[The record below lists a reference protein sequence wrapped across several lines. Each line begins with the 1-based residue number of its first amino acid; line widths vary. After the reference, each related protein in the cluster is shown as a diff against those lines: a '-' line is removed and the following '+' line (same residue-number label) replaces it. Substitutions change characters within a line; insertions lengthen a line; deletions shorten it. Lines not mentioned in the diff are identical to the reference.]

1 MFLGHFGLGLGA
13 KRLVPTVSLGT
24 LFLGAQFVD
33 ILWPTLLLFG
43 WETVSVDPGN
53 TLVTPLDFSR
63 YPISHSLLMAVVWGL
78 ALGGI
83 FYALRKNRRGAIVV
97 GGLVASHWVL
107 DLLVHRPDL
116 PVTMASAPLVGLGLW
131 NNLGA
136 TLAAETLIFG
146 VGVWMYVRSTVA
158 RDRTGTIALWSLI
171 GFFVLIYAAN
181 LLGDPP
187 PNSEAIA
194 WVGQAQWLLVAWGY
208 WVDRHRETQRPR

>member
-1 MFLGHFGLGLGA
+1 MFLGHFGLGFGA
-13 KRLVPTVSLGT
+13 KRLAPAVSLGT

-33 ILWPTLLLFG
+33 LLWPTLLLLG

-53 TLVTPLDFSR
+53 TVVTPLSFSH

-78 ALGGI
+78 VLGAVY
-83 FYALRKNRRGAIVV
+83 YALRKDRRGAVVV

-116 PVTMASAPLVGLGLW
+116 PVTMANEPLLGLGLW

-136 TLAAETLIFG
+136 TLAVEALVFG
-146 VGVWMYVRSTVA
+146 LGVWMYVRSTAA